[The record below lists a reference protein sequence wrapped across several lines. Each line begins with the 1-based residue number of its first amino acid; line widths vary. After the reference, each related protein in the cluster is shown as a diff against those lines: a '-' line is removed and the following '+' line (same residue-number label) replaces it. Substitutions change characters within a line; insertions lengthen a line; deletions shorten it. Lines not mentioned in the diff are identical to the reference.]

1 MKKDELF
8 EIIGDIS
15 SRHIEGAKK
24 QKSAG
29 VWKKWA
35 AMAACLCIVVAA
47 AFMIT
52 LRVPDDRKDAA
63 KEPDYTAD
71 DCIPE
76 NGHLMQNYKTSET
89 YGSLEELLSHLSRN
103 DYHGRT
109 LDSNGGSSN
118 VSSNGDSVTLGS
130 AAASSNG
137 YVYRVADGYVEI
149 LSLDSEV
156 KGYVNYGASELFISG
171 DTLILKS
178 GRTVG
183 DELNYDS
190 YSVVR
195 IFELTDPVN
204 PELRYEY
211 EQKGE
216 LTACYLAG
224 DKLYLLTSDGVC
236 ACGYSRY
243 SDLSEYEPSLTVNG
257 EEKSWNDW
265 NDDDVYILGEPTSVN
280 YVAATVFDVAAG
292 SITEKHAFYG
302 DIDEVFFGEDWLAIS
317 VQSVTEKVITQPE
330 VYTFDESL
338 TYTGK
343 LDIAEIT
350 GVEKEHKFSNGTLA
364 DGMYLELTSVFKS
377 GDFYRAIGTWTQ
389 IENGE
394 NVQNLFAVTANLTTG
409 IAKHNEI
416 YTENDVFS
424 IDDIYWEDSRAIIC
438 VSAFDLETAE
448 YSNKFIVAEFN
459 GEIIDLYMRDF
470 TTDPVSGVENY
481 YAYGSPYGEIKTLIP
496 LENGMYLRF
505 NGIPN
510 GFDIFDFSDMKLVYR
525 SDGEIADDER
535 FDFIW
540 RKFNDNIF
548 GVMHMKMGEGEEIR
562 ETEFSYRIY
571 RVDPNSD
578 TPFTLLNEYRFG
590 QTDSFVSSSVGFEV
604 FEYEGEYYFVSAWTE
619 GITKIEF

>member
-1 MKKDELF
+1 MKNDELF

-15 SRHIEGAKK
+15 DKHIEGAKRRK
-24 QKSAG
+24 NTG
-29 VWKKWA
+29 VWKKWT

-52 LRVPDDRKDAA
+52 LRMSADSKDAA

-109 LDSNGGSSN
+109 MDSNGGSST
-118 VSSNGDSVTLGS
+118 VPSNGDSVTYG
-130 AAASSNG
+130 AAAVAYNG
-137 YVYRVADGYVEI
+137 YVYRIADEYVEI
-149 LSLDSEV
+149 LNFDSEA
-156 KGYVNYGASELFISG
+156 KGNINYAATELFISG

-178 GRTVG
+178 GHTVG

-195 IFELTDPVN
+195 AFSLADPVN
-204 PELRYEY
+204 PVLKYEY

-216 LTACYLAG
+216 LTVCYMAG

-257 EEKSWNDW
+257 EEESW
-265 NDDDVYILGEPTSVN
+265 NDDDICILGEPTSVN
-280 YVAATVFDVAAG
+280 YVAATVFDATAG
-292 SITEKHAFYG
+292 AITEKRAFYG
-302 DIDEVFFGEDWLAIS
+302 DIDEVFFGENWFAIS
-317 VQSVTEKVITQPE
+317 VQSVTEKIITQPE

-343 LDIAEIT
+343 LDLAEIT
-350 GVEKEHKFSNGTLA
+350 ETDKEHKFSNGTLA

-377 GDFYRAIGTWTQ
+377 GDFYRAIGTLTQ
-389 IENGE
+389 VNGE
-394 NVQNLFAVTANLTTG
+394 ENVREVFAIAADMTTG
-409 IAKHNEI
+409 EIKHNQM
-416 YTENDVFS
+416 YTENDLFS
-424 IDDIYWEDSRAIIC
+424 IDDILWEDSRAIIC
-438 VSAFDLETAE
+438 ISSFDFITAE
-448 YSNKFIVAEFN
+448 FSNKFVIAEFD
-459 GEIIDLYMRDF
+459 GTVIGLYMKDF
-470 TTDPVSGVENY
+470 GTDNVSGVENY
-481 YAYGSPYGEIKTLIP
+481 YAYGSPFGNIKTIIP
-496 LENGMYLRF
+496 LEDGIYLRY

-510 GFDIFDFSDMKLVYR
+510 GFDIFDFSDMELVYR
-525 SDGEIADDER
+525 SDGEIADGER

-540 RKFNDNIF
+540 RKFDDNIF

-562 ETEFSYRIY
+562 ETEFSYQIY
-571 RVDPNSD
+571 LIDPNSD
-578 TPFTLLNEYRFG
+578 TPFTLLNEYSFG